1 MAAYSLTQLALKRA
15 ESSLVA
21 AYIYLQPIFAAVG
34 AMLVLGEEISGRT
47 MSCGAIVLFG
57 VWLGVRAPR
66 R

>member
-1 MAAYSLTQLALKRA
+1 V

-34 AMLVLGEEISGRT
+34 AMLVLGEEIQPRT
-47 MSCGAIVLFG
+47 AACGAIVLLG
-57 VWLGVRAPR
+57 VWLAARVPR